1 MRPGVKRIPVP
12 HRVARLEDGRAIEIQ
27 WEEQGHVARYGARM
41 LRLAC
46 QCAACVEEMSGR
58 PMLEPDR
65 VPADIRA
72 LSVRLVGAYAVH
84 FSWSD
89 GHGTGIYPW
98 ERLLAICP
106 CDGCTRGREAE
117 TGGQP

>member
-1 MRPGVKRIPVP
+1 MKRVPVP
-12 HRVARLEDGRAIEIQ
+12 YRIQRLEEGRAIEIQ
-27 WEEQGHVARYGARM
+27 WEAQGHLARYEARM

-58 PMLEPDR
+58 PMVDPGG
-65 VPADIRA
+65 VPADVRA
-72 LSVRLVGAYAVH
+72 LALRLVGAYAVH

-98 ERLLAICP
+98 ERLLANCP
-106 CDGCTRGREAE
+106 CPACAAGREA
-117 TGGQP
+117 

>member
-1 MRPGVKRIPVP
+1 MKRIPVP

-27 WEEQGHVARYGARM
+27 WEAQGHLARYEARM

-58 PMLEPDR
+58 PMLDPAG
-65 VPADIRA
+65 VPENVRA
-72 LSVRLVGAYAVH
+72 LALRLVGAYAVH

-106 CDGCTRGREAE
+106 CENCARRREAE
-117 TGGQP
+117 AEA